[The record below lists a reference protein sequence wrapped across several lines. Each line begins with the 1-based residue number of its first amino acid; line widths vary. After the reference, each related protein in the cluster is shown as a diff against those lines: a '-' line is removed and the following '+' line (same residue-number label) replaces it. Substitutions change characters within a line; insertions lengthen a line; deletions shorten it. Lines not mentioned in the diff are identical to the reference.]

1 MDHGWDPR
9 GEAGQ
14 ALARVVEGFGP
25 QVLGRADMLEGLLQD
40 EIPQL
45 PREADMLTAAAR
57 SGVADLLAEPVRQG
71 ISPVAAVGMAAAETP
86 ARTAADTSGSPWA
99 AWGFARTHGHP
110 MP

>member
-57 SGVADLLAEPVRQG
+57 SGVADLLAERVRQG
-71 ISPVAAVGMAAAETP
+71 ISPVAAVGMAAAEMT
-86 ARTAADTSGSPWA
+86 ARTAVDTSGPPA
-99 AWGFARTHGHP
+99 APRGFASVPGYPR
-110 MP
+110 